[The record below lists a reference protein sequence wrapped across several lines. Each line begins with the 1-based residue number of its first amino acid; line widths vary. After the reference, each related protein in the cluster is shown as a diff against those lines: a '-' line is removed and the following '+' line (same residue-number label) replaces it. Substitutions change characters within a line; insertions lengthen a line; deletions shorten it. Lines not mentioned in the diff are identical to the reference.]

1 MEEIKELEKEEKEIV
16 EEKPN
21 VEVKTTEEVKEEEGF
36 VIDGKKVESMED
48 FVKGDLD
55 EESKELYEQLVS
67 SGMNPNVVMA
77 NQMER
82 IFKSAYTTF
91 CNSNKERIKFFIEAT
106 DRPEYISSEYD
117 IEIDNVKYHW
127 KEDLF
132 YKSDE
137 FNSTELGNVPLYI
150 LNYEKIHLEVQ
161 KMDNSLFDEL
171 KESYEK
177 ENGKTITYEELK
189 NRFNIDLEDIAE
201 RIRNTVTN
209 AFLEKKIN
217 YADKD
222 AVDKI
227 FNEENFN
234 KSKVSLH
241 MSIKDMRIS
250 LNSYRNKLIKKIT
263 KDLVKNKRKVT
274 DNDKEVITVMTS
286 QMAELFAFAILRSI
300 YDTVSLENIVNKV
313 KEIEDKENIKKLFL
327 FTNLITYKMMYH
339 ALFTVA
345 NRVILPALVT
355 RFYKEEDIEKSYIF
369 TKLLDLG
376 ENFKDEKLFDLKL
389 F

>member
-1 MEEIKELEKEEKEIV
+1 
-16 EEKPN
+16 
-21 VEVKTTEEVKEEEGF
+21 
-36 VIDGKKVESMED
+36 MED

-161 KMDNSLFDEL
+161 KMDNSLFDDL
-171 KESYEK
+171 KEAYEK
-177 ENGKTITYEELK
+177 ENNKVITYEELK

-209 AFLEKKIN
+209 SFLEKKIN

-234 KSKVSLH
+234 KSKVSLN